1 MARSAG
7 FGGDF
12 FFHLNRLRLRVTLQL
27 GQVRTV
33 VSLRRYVRHL
43 PHDPFELGRLLR
55 LLLIVE
61 RDFFAKFPR
70 ICHLCDVFCFSL
82 DLVSF
87 FSMHACKMMRIRFSL
102 LVFRFL
108 GGVSHVRRFRT
119 PFNYSFSFGK
129 LPFRTLLHNY
139 FSHHFL

>member
-27 GQVRTV
+27 GQVRTI

-43 PHDPFELGRLLR
+43 PHDPFKLGRLLR

-70 ICHLCDVFCFSL
+70 ICHLCDVFSFSL
-82 DLVSF
+82 DFVFF
-87 FSMHACKMMRIRFSL
+87 FSMHACKIIRIRFSF
-102 LVFRFL
+102 LVAF
-108 GGVSHVRRFRT
+108 
-119 PFNYSFSFGK
+119 
-129 LPFRTLLHNY
+129 LPFSPVAFHTCAASARRLINL
-139 FSHHFL
+139 FALVISA